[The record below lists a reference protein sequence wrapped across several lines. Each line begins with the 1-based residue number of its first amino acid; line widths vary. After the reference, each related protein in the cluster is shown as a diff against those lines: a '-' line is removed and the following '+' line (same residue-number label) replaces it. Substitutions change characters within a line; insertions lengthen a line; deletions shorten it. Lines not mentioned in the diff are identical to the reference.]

1 MMIDNI
7 ENVWESVKYYTTIIM
22 KEKEL
27 KSEGLSLTL
36 QLNKNI
42 QISGSCNLTE
52 LEEVSIILK
61 AQAEIEVINM

>member
-7 ENVWESVKYYTTIIM
+7 ENVWESVKYYTTVIM

-36 QLNKNI
+36 
-42 QISGSCNLTE
+42 
-52 LEEVSIILK
+52 
-61 AQAEIEVINM
+61 

>member
-7 ENVWESVKYYTTIIM
+7 ENVWESVKFSTTMII

-36 QLNKNI
+36 QLNKDI
-42 QISGSCNLTE
+42 
-52 LEEVSIILK
+52 
-61 AQAEIEVINM
+61 